1 MKAVQIIILVGL
13 LVVIIFG
20 ASTLFEKDSYVGFY
34 YPDANNLANN
44 IQSLSSFETL
54 EACRDWADA
63 QTSIHNPDRTNL
75 DDYECGKNCK
85 LQAGQKPYI
94 CEETLQ

>member
-1 MKAVQIIILVGL
+1 MKITQAIILLGL
-13 LVVIIFG
+13 LVVIILG
-20 ASTLFEKDSYVGFY
+20 ASTLLKKDSYTGFY
-34 YPDANNLANN
+34 YPAANDLTND

-63 QTSIHNPDRTNL
+63 QTSIYNPDRANL

-85 LQAGQKPYI
+85 LQDGQKPYI